1 MTMPGL
7 AGGGRPQQFASQ
19 TPLDRLIRKEV
30 ALGVIR
36 ERPFPEGHI
45 GLTQIA
51 PFLSVGSDDV
61 IFDYIKGGLQEGL
74 APARAEDA
82 ESELSQKDMLLAGSG
97 RASVIDWALKDEYSA
112 SDVTRYRDDL
122 ILRQALQGA
131 NVQLAGGWPD
141 LGANL
146 AAKVVRDDARRRRML
161 DNRMEWLIMQAVEN
175 GTIVYNDG
183 KIKFTVDFGRP
194 VGQHNQAPAG
204 GLYNSTTHDP
214 IGDLITVNE
223 FMYVNYGFRFS
234 RAITSRRVLQTFWK
248 TAKFTALAG
257 VVGGTPSAPIDPNY
271 LLPGWGPQYAIDAV
285 EQATGIRFEIYDS
298 VYRTR
303 AVGASTWTNNRFLSD
318 NKIFFLPT
326 DADLGAS
333 GVQTPGGTGGIID
346 ETQIGFA
353 KTLTAPHPEGNWQ
366 PGYYEWEMDTKDPWQ
381 TVRGTGLKAF
391 PIFPF
396 MDHTY
401 TMTVL

>member
-1 MTMPGL
+1 MSLPL
-7 AGGGRPQQFASQ
+7 AGGGQRSHYASA

-36 ERPFPEGHI
+36 ERPYPEGHI

-61 IFDYIKGGLQEGL
+61 IFDYIKDGLSVGL

-82 ESELSQKDMLLAGSG
+82 ESELSQKDMLISGSG

-122 ILRQALQGA
+122 LVRQALQGA
-131 NVQLAGGWPD
+131 NVQLAGAFPSPAAD
-141 LGANL
+141 LAS
-146 AAKVVRDDARRRRML
+146 KVVRDDARRRRML
-161 DNRMEWLIMQAVEN
+161 DNRMGWLIMTAIET
-175 GTIVYNDG
+175 GKIVYNDG

-194 VGQHNQAPAG
+194 AGQHEQAPAG
-204 GLYNSTTHDP
+204 GLYNATTHDP
-214 IGDLITVNE
+214 IGDLIAVNE
-223 FMYVNYGFRFS
+223 FMYNTYGFRFS

-248 TAKFTALAG
+248 SELFRALAG
-257 VVGGTPSAPIDPNY
+257 VVGGTPSSPIDPNY
-271 LLPGWGPQYAIDAV
+271 LLPGWGPQKAIDAV
-285 EQATGIRFEIYDS
+285 EAATGIRFTEYDS
-298 VYRTR
+298 IYRTR
-303 AVGASTWTNNRFLSD
+303 AVGAQSFTNQRFLSD
-318 NKIFFLPT
+318 NKIYFLPT
-326 DADLGAS
+326 DADLGITDA
-333 GVQTPGGTGGIID
+333 QPPGATAGIVDGTM
-346 ETQIGFA
+346 IGFA
-353 KTLTAPHPEGNWQ
+353 KTLTSPHPEGNWQ
-366 PGYYEWEMDTKDPWQ
+366 TGYYEWEMDMKDPWQ
-381 TVRGTGLKAF
+381 TVRGTGIKAF